1 MQKGDLVPHFTVMT
15 VQGDTARYDTHW
27 QRRNVVVLSTAG
39 QPAET
44 AAAALRQAVPD
55 PAALTA
61 ACIITA
67 EPIGGSTRPLL
78 LVADQWGEII
88 EIDEADRVDDLPIP
102 ALGRVLEYLEIRC
115 PECEGEAL

>member
-1 MQKGDLVPHFTVMT
+1 MQKGDLVPHFAVTT

-39 QPAET
+39 HPAET
-44 AAAALRQAVPD
+44 AAAALGRAVPD
-55 PAALTA
+55 PAALSA
-61 ACIITA
+61 VCIVTT

-78 LVADQWGEII
+78 VVADQWGEIV
-88 EIDEADRVDDLPIP
+88 EIDEAERVEDLPVH
-102 ALGRVLEYLEIRC
+102 AVRRALEYLEIRC